1 VRPRGRQS
9 WFSGRL
15 RPFQE
20 KAVDVA
26 WERGRTLIAYEMG
39 LGKTVVSI
47 AAIEDMWETRFVN
60 AGLIIC
66 PASLKFQWAQ
76 KICEFTGGEY
86 DPQHGWRGGR
96 LSDDIVVIDGTP
108 AERKAQY
115 ADVIANPPLYT
126 ILNFDK
132 VRDEWPMV
140 TRLRRDYIVT
150 DEITALKN
158 SGALISK
165 LMKRLQPRT
174 DTYIGLTGQPV
185 ENAPEDLFHIMEVVD
200 PSVLPRADLFDLA
213 YVARDY
219 YGKVERVKNLP
230 MLWRRMGDSI
240 VRKSRHDPD
249 VAPYMP
255 QVDEVLVPIKMDR
268 KTAKVYNTI
277 VQELLADLDIASRMG
292 TKFDVFAHYSGGS
305 DDGNMLRANI
315 MSKLTVLRMLC
326 DHPDL
331 VRLSGTLY
339 DDPDVKMGSAYAS
352 DLLDR
357 GLLDKVTAT
366 PKMTGFLNKVLD
378 DLATSK
384 KAKIVVFSTFK
395 PTLSWLQKALAD
407 KRIQSVLFTGDM
419 TAKQKDAA
427 KQKFASNPF
436 CRVFLSSD
444 AGGYGVDLPN
454 ANFLKNY
461 DLPFS
466 GGKFEQ
472 RNARIIRLSSEF
484 DKVHL
489 EHYVIEGSFEERQ
502 YEGLRQRNALASAMI
517 DRKGVDKKGGISLG
531 LESLREFLQ
540 HNSV

>member
-1 VRPRGRQS
+1 MRPRGRES
-9 WFSGRL
+9 HFSGTL

-26 WERGRTLIAYEMG
+26 WSRGRTLIAYEMG

-47 AAIEDMWETRFVN
+47 AAIEDMWETRYVN

-76 KICEFTGGEY
+76 KICEFTGGHY
-86 DPQHGWRGGR
+86 DLQQGWRGGR
-96 LSDDIVVIDGTP
+96 LTNDVVVIDGTP
-108 AERKAQY
+108 AQRHKQY
-115 ADVIANPPLYT
+115 ADVIENPPLYT

-132 VRDEWPMV
+132 VRDEWSMV
-140 TRLRRDYIVT
+140 RRLRRDYIVT
-150 DEITALKN
+150 DEITALK
-158 SGALISK
+158 SATAAISK
-165 LMKRLQPRT
+165 LMKRLQPST
-174 DTYIGLTGQPV
+174 DTYIGLTGQPI
-185 ENAPEDLFHIMEVVD
+185 ENQPEDLYHIMEVVD
-200 PSVLPRADLFDLA
+200 PTVLPRADLFDLA
-213 YVARDY
+213 YVGRDY
-219 YGKVERVKNLP
+219 WGKVERVKNLP

-255 QVDEVLVPIKMDR
+255 QVEEVLVPIKMDR
-268 KTAKVYNTI
+268 KTAKVYGTI
-277 VQELLADLDIASRMG
+277 VADLQADLDLAARMG
-292 TKFDVFAHYSGGS
+292 TKFDVFAHYQGGAE
-305 DDGNMLRANI
+305 DGNMLRANI

-331 VRLSGTLY
+331 VRLSASLY
-339 DDPDVKMGSAYAS
+339 DDPDVRMGSAYAS
-352 DLLDR
+352 ELVDR
-357 GLLDKVTAT
+357 GLLDTVTAT
-366 PKMTGFLNKVLD
+366 PKMTGFLNKVIA
-378 DLATSK
+378 DLQSSK

-395 PTLSWLQKALAD
+395 PTLWWLQKALKD
-407 KRIQSVLFTGDM
+407 KRIDSVLFTGDL

-427 KQKFASNPF
+427 KQKFSSNPF
-436 CRVFLSSD
+436 CKVFLSSD

-502 YEGLRQRNALASAMI
+502 YEGLKQRNAMASAMI

-540 HNSV
+540 HNTV